1 MYQRSNGVGKPDSRT
16 SGISLRHVETTFG
29 TLDPLDEESQTDQMV
44 EYARNLRNEV
54 ENIWI
59 RDRTKDKFIEL
70 KDVMQTRSESKK
82 LVRILYAIRAQET
95 EHGTE
100 QTVLASSVGTNMSRN
115 FT

>member
-95 EHGTE
+95 ENGTE
-100 QTVLASSVGTNMSRN
+100 QTVLASSVGTKMGRN
-115 FT
+115 FN